1 MGVNQNEENRD
12 ILTHN
17 QVVVGSNPTGPTLPT
32 VPCPVYRELM
42 KVLNWVMAVGSRK
55 MEVCPMLGT
64 STYCLI

>member
-42 KVLNWVMAVGSRK
+42 KVLN
-55 MEVCPMLGT
+55 
-64 STYCLI
+64 